1 MRKLMI
7 EMTYRNYVSS
17 KVMKTTWKPETIV
30 RRLLSENKEY
40 IGAIFT
46 ISDIET
52 GKKLAKATVA
62 KAA

>member
-7 EMTYRNYVSS
+7 EMTYRNYTSS
-17 KVMKTTWKPETIV
+17 KVMKTAWKPETIM
-30 RRLLSENKEY
+30 RRLLNENKEY

-52 GKKLAKATVA
+52 GKKLAKATVTR
-62 KAA
+62 AA